1 MGKERAVRQDTR
13 QKEGLAAAGRRSP
26 LQILG
31 GSAWLQLALIALVG
45 LLAYS
50 NTFHAPFVIDDE
62 GSITENPVIKNLASF
77 LFDGTGYRYNP
88 RRFIGYLT
96 FALNY
101 SFGGL
106 EVTGYHIV
114 NTAIH
119 LLNGALVF
127 LLVRLTQRTPFF
139 TTLPKGNDAGRGIAP
154 GTLAP
159 LIAAL
164 LFVAH
169 PIQTQAVTYVVQRF
183 ASLATL
189 FYLASLTC
197 YVVARLRQE
206 AGAGAS
212 RGTTI
217 AWYLAALL
225 CALLAMKTKE
235 IAFTLPLTVA
245 LYELSFFGVPSRRR
259 LLFLLPLAA
268 TLLVV
273 PLGLMQ
279 SGRPLGELLGEMDR
293 LARETTS
300 ISRGDYLLTQFS
312 VIATYLRLILI
323 PVGQNLDYDYPVF
336 HTLFAP
342 RVFLSLLLL
351 VALAT
356 AGVYLYRRSSRAP
369 WQRLAGFG
377 IFWFFITL
385 SVESSVIPIRDVIFE
400 HRVYLPSA
408 GIFFAA
414 AALLA
419 PLLARFAPRA
429 AAAAVGVVVLVLAV
443 ATWQRNLVWGSAVTL
458 WQDCAEK
465 APGKARTHNNLAI
478 ALLAAGRHDEAAA
491 ELKTAL
497 KLDPGNVEALRNLG
511 AAYEKAGGVEQAITQ
526 YRAALQANPENKYAH
541 YNLAVA
547 YSKQGKTDEARAE
560 LQLAL
565 KVDPEYP
572 EAHNNLGVLYA
583 NQGLMKEAIEQFGL
597 AVKYDPRSAEGHK
610 NLGFALGMNGNQEE
624 GIAQLRTAADLQPEN
639 PEIYNSMGIIYA
651 NQGRF
656 RDAASAFEKAVQLS
670 PQEQKYLDNLYHA
683 KAQGG

>member
-1 MGKERAVRQDTR
+1 MGKERAARQETR
-13 QKEGLAAAGRRSP
+13 QNQSPAAGVRRSP
-26 LQILG
+26 FEILG

-101 SFGGL
+101 NMGGL
-106 EVTGYHIV
+106 EVTGYHIF
-114 NTAIH
+114 NTAVH
-119 LLNGALVF
+119 LLNGAFVF
-127 LLVRLTQRTPFF
+127 LLLRLTQQTPFF
-139 TTLPKGNDAGRGIAP
+139 KTTEEVEDAGRGIP
-154 GTLAP
+154 PETLAP

-169 PIQTQAVTYVVQRF
+169 PIQTQAITYVVQRF

-197 YVVARLRQE
+197 YILARLRQE
-206 AGAGAS
+206 ARVGVS
-212 RGTTI
+212 RGGTI
-217 AWYLAALL
+217 TWYIAALL

-245 LYELSFFGVPSRRR
+245 LYELSFFGTPSRKR
-259 LLFLLPLAA
+259 LLLLLPLAA

-279 SGRPLGELLGEMDR
+279 SGKPLGEMLGEMDR

-312 VIATYLRLILI
+312 VIVTYLRLMLI
-323 PVGQNLDYDYPVF
+323 PIGQNLDYDYPVF

-351 VALAT
+351 VALAGT
-356 AGVYLYRRSSRAP
+356 GIYLYRRSSREP

-400 HRVYLPSA
+400 HRVYLPSV
-408 GIFFAA
+408 GIFCAA

-419 PLLARFAPRA
+419 PLLARLAPRA

-443 ATWQRNLVWGSAVTL
+443 TTWQRNLVWGSAVTL
-458 WQDCAEK
+458 WQDCAGK
-465 APGKARTHNNLAI
+465 APGKARPHNNLAI
-478 ALLAAGRHDEAAA
+478 ALLAAGRNDEAAA

-511 AAYEKAGGVEQAITQ
+511 AAYEKTGGVEQAISQ
-526 YRAALQANPENKYAH
+526 YRAALQGNPDNKYAH

-547 YSKQGKTDEARAE
+547 YSKQGKTDQALSE

-572 EAHNNLGVLYA
+572 DAHNNLGVLYA
-583 NQGLMKEAIEQFGL
+583 NQGLMKEAIAEFSL

-610 NLGFALGMNGNQEE
+610 NLGFALGMNGKQEE
-624 GIAQLRTAADLQPEN
+624 GMAELRTAADLQPEN
-639 PEIYNSMGIIYA
+639 PEIYNSMGIMYA

-670 PQEQKYLDNLYHA
+670 PQEQKYLNNLYHA

>member
-1 MGKERAVRQDTR
+1 MGKQSAARQDTR
-13 QKEGLAAAGRRSP
+13 QIDDHAARAQRSS
-26 LQILG
+26 LKSMTS
-31 GSAWLQLALIALVG
+31 SAWLQIAILVTVG
-45 LLAYS
+45 LIAYS

-62 GSITENPVIKNLASF
+62 GSITENPVTKNLASF

-88 RRFIGYLT
+88 RRFIGYLS

-101 SFGGL
+101 SIGGL
-106 EVTGYHIV
+106 EVTGYHIF
-114 NTAIH
+114 NTAVH
-119 LLNGALVF
+119 LLNGTFVL
-127 LLVRLTQRTPFF
+127 LLVRLTQQAPFF
-139 TTLPKGNDAGRGIAP
+139 QRNAAAEDAGRGILP
-154 GTLAP
+154 GRLAP

-169 PIQTQAVTYVVQRF
+169 PIQTQAITYVVQRF
-183 ASLATL
+183 ASLATF

-197 YVVARLRQE
+197 YILARLRQE
-206 AGAGAS
+206 ARSGAS
-212 RGTTI
+212 QGVTI
-217 AWYLAALL
+217 AWYAAALL

-245 LYELSFFGVPSRRR
+245 LYELSFFGTPSRKR
-259 LLFLLPLAA
+259 LLWLLPLGA
-268 TLLVV
+268 TMLVV
-273 PLGLMQ
+273 PLGLVQ
-279 SGRPLGELLGEMDR
+279 SGKPLGELLGEMDR

-312 VIATYLRLILI
+312 VIVTYLRLMLV

-336 HTLFAP
+336 HTLFEP
-342 RVFLSLLLL
+342 RVFFSLLLL
-351 VALAT
+351 VALAGT
-356 AGVYLYRRSSRAP
+356 GVYLYRRSSRAP

-400 HRVYLPSA
+400 HRVYLPSV
-408 GIFFAA
+408 GIFLAA

-419 PLLARFAPRA
+419 PLLARLAPRA
-429 AAAAVGVVVLVLAV
+429 AVALVGVVVFVLAV
-443 ATWQRNLVWGSAVTL
+443 TTWQRNLVWGSAVSL
-458 WQDCAEK
+458 WQDCVEK
-465 APGKARTHNNLAI
+465 APGKARPHNNLAI
-478 ALLAAGRHDEAAA
+478 ALLAAGRSDEAAA

-511 AAYEKAGGVEQAITQ
+511 AAYEKAGGVEQAISQ
-526 YRAALQANPENKYAH
+526 YRVALQGNPDNKYAH

-565 KVDPEYP
+565 KIDPEYP
-572 EAHNNLGVLYA
+572 DAHNNLGVLYA
-583 NQGLMKEAIEQFGL
+583 NQGLMKEAIEEFSR
-597 AVKYDPRSAEGHK
+597 AVKFDPRSAEGRK
-610 NLGFALGMNGNQEE
+610 NLGFALGMNGKQEE
-624 GIAQLRTAADLQPEN
+624 GIAQLRTAAELQPEN

-651 NQGRF
+651 NQGRLK
-656 RDAASAFEKAVQLS
+656 DAASAFEKAVQLS
-670 PQEQKYLDNLYHA
+670 PQEQKYLNNLYHA

>member
-1 MGKERAVRQDTR
+1 MSKERAAREQAQQTGTIAAGAQGSR
-13 QKEGLAAAGRRSP
+13 LRAAAGSP
-26 LQILG
+26 
-31 GSAWLQLALIALVG
+31 WMQLAIVLLVG

-62 GSITENPVIKNLASF
+62 GSITENPVIKNLATF

-101 SFGGL
+101 SAGGL
-106 EVTGYHIV
+106 DVTGYHIF
-114 NTAIH
+114 NTAVH
-119 LLNGALVF
+119 LANGALVF
-127 LLVRLTQRTPFF
+127 LVVRLTQQTPLFKNAQEAER
-139 TTLPKGNDAGRGIAP
+139 PARGVSP
-154 GTLAP
+154 GTWAP
-159 LIAAL
+159 LVAAL

-197 YVVARLRQE
+197 YIAARLRQE
-206 AGAGAS
+206 AGAGS
-212 RGTTI
+212 GGRTVL
-217 AWYLAALL
+217 WYLAALL

-235 IAFTLPLTVA
+235 IAFTLPLVVA
-245 LYELSFFGVPSRRR
+245 LYELSFFGAHLRKR

-268 TLLVV
+268 TMLIV
-273 PLGLMQ
+273 PLGLMH

-312 VIATYLRLILI
+312 VIVTYLRLMLV

-342 RVFLSLLLL
+342 RVFFSLLLL
-351 VALAT
+351 ALL
-356 AGVYLYRRSSRAP
+356 AGAGGYLYRRSAREP
-369 WQRLAGFG
+369 RLRLAGFG

-400 HRVYLPSA
+400 HRAYLPSV
-408 GIFFAA
+408 GIFCTVAV
-414 AALLA
+414 LLA
-419 PLLARFAPRA
+419 PLLARLAPRV
-429 AAAAVGVVVLVLAV
+429 AAAAVGVLVLALAV
-443 ATWQRNLVWGSAVTL
+443 TTWQRNLVWGSAVSL
-458 WQDCAEK
+458 WQDCALK
-465 APGKARTHNNLAI
+465 APGKARPHNNLAI
-478 ALLAAGRHDEAAA
+478 ALLAAGRNDEAAT

-497 KLDPGNVEALRNLG
+497 KLDPKNVEALRNLG
-511 AAYEKAGGVEQAITQ
+511 AAYEKTGGVEQAIIQ
-526 YRAALQANPENKYAH
+526 YQAALQENPENKYAH

-547 YSKQGKTDEARAE
+547 YGKQGKTDEALAE

-572 EAHNNLGVLYA
+572 DAHNNLGVLYA
-583 NQGLMKEAIEQFGL
+583 NQGRMKEAIEEFGL

-610 NLGFALGMNGNQEE
+610 NLGFALGMNGRQEE
-624 GIAQLRTAADLQPEN
+624 GIAQLRTAADLQPGN

-651 NQGRF
+651 NVGRF
-656 RDAASAFEKAVQLS
+656 KEAASQFEKAVQLG